1 MSNWESE
8 MVLLRLSCSHS
19 VQSSFFS
26 IQRLS
31 NPFCHEDPWFCSHSI
46 FIFGPNFGS
55 YKVLSSIPVCDR
67 SLCGNACVQNMPR
80 VRFLHRM
87 KALFFA
93 LAAVGRNVSCLTLC
107 STQRALHRLRLGSD
121 NILVCIRLIFYHHF
135 YFLAYT
141 GDTPLCHVCKCVQN
155 VRCTTSQTIH
165 GHIEAYVLCSWNSRA
180 QLLWSILR

>member
-1 MSNWESE
+1 MGSNLESE

-19 VQSSFFS
+19 VQSSIFS

-31 NPFCHEDPWFCSHSI
+31 SPFCHEDPWFCSHSI

-55 YKVLSSIPVCDR
+55 YKVLSSICDR

-121 NILVCIRLIFYHHF
+121 NHCLHKIDFLSSFL
-135 YFLAYT
+135 FLAYT
-141 GDTPLCHVCKCVQN
+141 GDTPLCQVCKCVQN
-155 VRCTTSQTIH
+155 VRYTTSQTIH